1 MRSYL
6 VLLGCLGLAPLPT
19 DAHAQQCRKG
29 KPYGATCI
37 ARSTTCHIAS
47 GTAVWAPDAS
57 PPARLAPSAVAQA
70 VRDDL
75 SSVAPVQ
82 PAGGVVPCTIA
93 RVVDGDTVWCVGGRK
108 VRLLLIDTPELD
120 QGPFGV
126 QARTKLEELLPIGTE
141 TVLEFD
147 VQREDRHGRTLAY
160 VYLPDG
166 RMANEEMARA
176 GYAVALVY
184 PPNVRH
190 VERIRAAVREAQRAK
205 RGLWATPAFACSPRD
220 HRRGRCE

>member
-1 MRSYL
+1 MRQYL
-6 VLLGCLGLAPLPT
+6 VLLAFLGLATAST
-19 DAHAQQCRKG
+19 DSQAQQCRKG
-29 KPYGATCI
+29 KPCGNTCI
-37 ARSTTCHIAS
+37 ARSRTCHSGS

-57 PPARLAPSAVAQA
+57 PPARSTPPPVAQL
-70 VRDDL
+70 VRNDPA
-75 SSVAPVQ
+75 SVAPVQ
-82 PAGGVVPCTIA
+82 PVGIVVPCTIA
-93 RVVDGDTVWCVGGRK
+93 RVVDGDTVWCASGRK

-126 QARTKLEELLPIGTE
+126 EARTKLEALLPTGTE
-141 TVLEFD
+141 AVLELD
-147 VQREDRHGRTLAY
+147 VQRQDRYGRTLAY

-190 VERIRAAVREAQRAK
+190 VERIRAAVNEAQQAK
-205 RGLWATPAFACSPRD
+205 RGLWATPAFKCAPRD